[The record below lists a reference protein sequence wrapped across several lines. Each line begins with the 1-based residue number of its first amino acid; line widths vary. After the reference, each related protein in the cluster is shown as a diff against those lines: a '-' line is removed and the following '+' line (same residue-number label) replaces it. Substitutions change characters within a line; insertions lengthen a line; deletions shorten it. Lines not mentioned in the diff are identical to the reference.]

1 MVHYNQTCLPVIA
14 LDSALKKDDSYY
26 PQVFLKQCKYIEK
39 KVVTHIHDSL
49 SDFSSDDEKSDKEQ
63 IKAIWL
69 IIFENIFFEGAILKE
84 SNKE

>member
-1 MVHYNQTCLPVIA
+1 MVHYNHTCLPVIT

-39 KVVTHIHDSL
+39 GVVRQIHDSL
-49 SDFSSDDEKSDKEQ
+49 SDFSSDDESDKEQ
-63 IKAIWL
+63 IKAIRL